1 MQPNPMQV
9 ILRRQMGLDVFALD
23 GDDTDVQDTW
33 QDDPRRRGPASP
45 RAAKGNAGGSKGQ

>member
-1 MQPNPMQV
+1 MMDSNPMQV

-33 QDDPRRRGPASP
+33 QDKPRLRSP
-45 RAAKGNAGGSKGQ
+45 PVEAPLKR